1 MRQSFLLPLCAE
13 VFFDGFKNGIGNVEM
28 PASGPDL
35 DCGFVG
41 AVEVG
46 ASTDEKTVLFCKP
59 LDVLFLAGGVGRVD
73 RLDAVKVDFF

>member
-1 MRQSFLLPLCAE
+1 
-13 VFFDGFKNGIGNVEM
+13 M

-41 AVEVG
+41 AVEVR
-46 ASTDEKTVLFCKP
+46 AAADEKPVLFCNP
-59 LDVLFLAGGVGRVD
+59 LDVLFLAGGVGRGD

>member
-46 ASTDEKTVLFCKP
+46 ASTDEKTVLFCKQ
-59 LDVLFLAGGVGRVD
+59 LDVLFLAGGVGRGD

>member
-46 ASTDEKTVLFCKP
+46 A
-59 LDVLFLAGGVGRVD
+59 A
-73 RLDAVKVDFF
+73 